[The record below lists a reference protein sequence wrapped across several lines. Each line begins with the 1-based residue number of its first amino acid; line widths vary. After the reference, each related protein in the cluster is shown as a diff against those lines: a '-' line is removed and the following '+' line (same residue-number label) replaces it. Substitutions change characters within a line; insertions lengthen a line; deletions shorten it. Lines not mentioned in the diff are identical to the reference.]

1 MGLLKKDD
9 CLLTIQG
16 ETSNSRP
23 ISVDI
28 KQLPYPT
35 GSIECNMIGMIEEVC
50 SEAIETG
57 DILDDER
64 IKDYVEVIKFL
75 IKDDT
80 LFNAIKSV
88 KERRG

>member
-1 MGLLKKDD
+1 MSMLKKDD
-9 CLLTIQG
+9 YLLTIQG

-23 ISVDI
+23 ICVDI

-35 GSIECNMIGMIEEVC
+35 GSIESNMIGMIEEVC

-88 KERRG
+88 KE